1 MHGVAHFIILFF
13 LILVIYTTRHLF
25 HIYEGFDGEMYRLG
39 DMINIESG
47 PSNRYDKKKGF
58 EFHLKNY
65 PDSIAT
71 EYMLKT
77 KKSNDF
83 DTLLSIV
90 NNRKSQKFQN
100 DTLVVH
106 LRIGDVI
113 DDSNKSVN
121 ELLSDYVLFNNGHS
135 YVKPKKYYTNILDSI
150 KNYSIKN
157 VLFIGGFHKKGNH
170 EKSMKYVDSI
180 KSYFEENGFKCA
192 TRINQNADDDFIIM
206 ANSKYFVP
214 SGGGFSRVIKQ
225 IVKMKGGTVI
235 E

>member
-1 MHGVAHFIILFF
+1 MNAVALFIILFCF
-13 LILVIYTTRHLF
+13 IFVIYTMRHLF
-25 HIYEGFDGEMYRLG
+25 HKYEEFDGGMYRLG

-47 PSNRYDKKKGF
+47 PYSRHGKGGF
-58 EFHLKNY
+58 EFHLKKH

-77 KKSNDF
+77 KKSKDF

-90 NNRKSQKFQN
+90 NNRKSQKIQN

-113 DDSNKSVN
+113 DYSPNSVN
-121 ELLSDYVLFNNGHS
+121 EFLSDYLLYNNGYA
-135 YVKPKKYYTNILDSI
+135 YVKPIKYYTNIIDSI

-157 VLFIGGFHKKGNH
+157 VLFIGGFHTEGNH
-170 EKSMKYVDSI
+170 EKSMEYVDSI

-192 TRINQNADDDFIIM
+192 TRINHNADDDFIIM

-214 SGGGFSRVIKQ
+214 SGGEFSRVIKQ